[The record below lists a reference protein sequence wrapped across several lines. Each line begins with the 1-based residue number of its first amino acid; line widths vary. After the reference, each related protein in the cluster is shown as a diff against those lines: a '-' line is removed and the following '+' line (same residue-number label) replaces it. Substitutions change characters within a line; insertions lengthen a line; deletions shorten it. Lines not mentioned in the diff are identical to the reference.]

1 MTDIDKYI
9 KWLSTVAKANYRLP
23 TSQEWEHAATA
34 SGKQPKKDFNCTV
47 IVGNQQLKGLSVT
60 SAKSG
65 LDNGWGLVNYVGN
78 VREIVREGGVVSA
91 RGGSYKNRLQE
102 CAIGL
107 KEDFASSG
115 DDITGFRVVREV
127 TE

>member
-1 MTDIDKYI
+1 M
-9 KWLSTVAKANYRLP
+9 
-23 TSQEWEHAATA
+23 
-34 SGKQPKKDFNCTV
+34 
-47 IVGNQQLKGLSVT
+47 T

-78 VREIVREGGVVSA
+78 LREIVREGGGVSA

-107 KEDFASSG
+107 KEDFGGSG
-115 DDITGFRVVREV
+115 DDITGFRVVRDV